1 MHGVYLKAHGTKKP
15 KRKQLTEKKCGALKK
30 MKVAGQKLMFMALV
44 LVVATFP
51 SEGRK
56 LLDAPYG
63 QPDFSTTPP
72 KHLHYGMLPKL
83 DAMKSSSSSSSSS
96 SPPPPPPHNRFGTV
110 FHGLSKGPVPP
121 SGPSGGTDPSMFHP
135 GVMKKGHIP
144 PSAPNAGQWGEK

>member
-1 MHGVYLKAHGTKKP
+1 MHGVYLKAHGTRKP

-51 SEGRK
+51 TEGRM
-56 LLDAPYG
+56 LDAAYG
-63 QPDFSTTPP
+63 KPDFSTTPP

-83 DAMKSSSSSSSSS
+83 DARKSSS
-96 SPPPPPPHNRFGTV
+96 SPPPPHNRFETI

-121 SGPSGGTDPSMFHP
+121 SGPSGGTDPSMFHS
-135 GVMKKGHIP
+135 GVMRKSHIP
-144 PSAPNAGQWGEK
+144 PSAPKKGRK